1 MRNLKMTIEYDG
13 SNYFGWQRQSGFV
26 TVQEILEETIRK
38 ITQEKVTVNGSS
50 RTDAG
55 VHAINQVANF
65 RTKSKILGWNL
76 LMGLN
81 SLLPADIGVKNL
93 VETEESFHSRYDAK
107 SKIYRYRILNCPFRA
122 PLLRNYSWFI
132 YKPLDVEKMTAAAS
146 KLMGTHDFSAF
157 CASGCEVENH
167 IRNVMDAR
175 FERDGDALIVFT
187 IEADGFLRHMVR
199 NIIGTLVEVGMGK
212 RSPSDVDWVLKSRDR
227 RNAGV
232 TAPPQGLFLVEVR
245 YG

>member
-13 SNYFGWQRQSGFV
+13 SNYFGWQRQSGFI
-26 TVQEILEETIRK
+26 TIQEILEEAIRK

-65 RTKSKILGWNL
+65 RTKSRIPEWNL

-81 SLLPADIGVKNL
+81 SLLPEDIGVKTL
-93 VETEESFHSRYDAK
+93 VETEEGFHSRYDAK
-107 SKIYRYRILNCPFRA
+107 GKVYHYKILNCPVRA

-132 YKPLDVEKMTAAAS
+132 YKPLNVENMTAAAS
-146 KLMGTHDFSAF
+146 KLIGTHDFSAF
-157 CASGCEVENH
+157 CASGCDVKNH
-167 IRNVMDAR
+167 IRNVVEAR
-175 FERDGDALIVFT
+175 FKRDGDIMIVFT

-199 NIIGTLVEVGMGK
+199 NIVGTLVDVGMGN
-212 RSPSDVDWVLKSRDR
+212 RPPSEVSWILKSGDR
-227 RNAGV
+227 KNAGV
-232 TAPPQGLFLVEVR
+232 TAPPQGLFLAEVR
-245 YG
+245 Y